1 MSSKQTGQKLAED
14 SLQRA
19 ANAQEREKKSIAR
32 LVSTKDAPRTI
43 TTTNGMIVPIKAVSQ
58 HLIQLAY
65 GSIKFPEP
73 PTYEIKLPG
82 GDVQTFPHDEKS
94 IKQTP
99 EDAPKWAEYQRK
111 LAEANAEQQRKTL
124 ELFVLEGTLLELPE
138 DDSWMKRHKRL
149 GAEIPEDE
157 LDRLLYWA
165 FTEVFTT
172 VDDQIALYTGVMRL
186 FGIDEGDL
194 ASIEASF
201 RGNVGAGPEG
211 DSAKQ
216 TQN

>member
-1 MSSKQTGQKLAED
+1 MKAQDGLAKEN
-14 SLQRA
+14 LQRA
-19 ANAQEREKKSIAR
+19 AREQEREKKSLAR
-32 LVSTKDAPRTI
+32 LVSTQDAPREI
-43 TTTNGMIVPIKAVSQ
+43 TTTNGMVVKIKAVSQ
-58 HLIQLAY
+58 HLIQLTY
-65 GSIKFPEP
+65 GSIKFPDP
-73 PTYEIKLPG
+73 PTYEVKLPG
-82 GDVQTFPHDEKS
+82 GDVQIFPHDEES
-94 IKQTP
+94 IRQTP
-99 EDAPKWAEYQRK
+99 EDAPKWTEYQRQ
-111 LAEANAEQQRKTL
+111 LAEANALQQKKTL

-186 FGIDEGDL
+186 LGISAEDL

-201 RGNVGAGPEG
+201 RGNVGAGSEG
-211 DSAKQ
+211 DSVKQ